1 MKFHSAV
8 AMYKI
13 KNAVVL
19 CKLDTIK
26 NYEKTSIYAHFDN
39 FCPIIPYSSMRRT
52 IPVAF
57 IYKSPFCSNHGVSIC
72 VKKKIILNRQESS
85 ICYTCLWQYRTIHT
99 EDYKVLR
106 VLLCFCSVVMLL
118 SCNYTC
124 IPRLSFL

>member
-39 FCPIIPYSSMRRT
+39 FCPIIPYSSILRT

-57 IYKSPFCSNHGVSIC
+57 IYTFLLKLQI
-72 VKKKIILNRQESS
+72 
-85 ICYTCLWQYRTIHT
+85 
-99 EDYKVLR
+99 
-106 VLLCFCSVVMLL
+106 VLLLSVTYEEIYRIDLL
-118 SCNYTC
+118 LKINM
-124 IPRLSFL
+124 I